1 MYEQNETSVISER
14 GVIISHARLVSDNRD
29 RMMPTSALVPCAS
42 EAAAHAMVVDPQTL
56 DHHDYPR
63 LLRQLLD
70 SAEVAASAAAS
81 ITTVNNASHFQDA
94 LAAQVQDIE
103 IRDHLD
109 LSGLRLV
116 PGFNNAHR
124 PAALGSINGTRSIRV
139 RFSLGWPWS
148 WPVVPSM

>member
-29 RMMPTSALVPCAS
+29 RMM
-42 EAAAHAMVVDPQTL
+42 
-56 DHHDYPR
+56 
-63 LLRQLLD
+63 
-70 SAEVAASAAAS
+70 
-81 ITTVNNASHFQDA
+81 